1 MSGVA
6 TRNFRDVEGDAARA
20 FKVLQD
26 GGIAILPMDVGYSL
40 IGGSGKSLKKM
51 FDTKRRAASKLN
63 AMVANDDIAKAIYKL
78 TPRGR
83 DVIDCITLEY
93 DLPLGAVAPCHMD
106 HPMLNKL
113 ARDALAASTKDGTL
127 VMLVNAGKF
136 HAAVTRRSWEAQFPL
151 FGSSANMTMTGTK
164 FHGDDIEPEIR
175 AIADI
180 VINYGLMKYHP
191 WRQSSTLLNVETF
204 EVVRFGSC
212 YENIADIVKR
222 HFSVTLPPKPA
233 G

>member
-1 MSGVA
+1 MK
-6 TRNFRDVEGDAARA
+6 FRDIEGDATRA
-20 FKVLQD
+20 FGVLQS

-40 IGGSGKSLKKM
+40 IGGSGKALRKM

-63 AMVANDDIAKAIYKL
+63 AMVANDDIAKSVYKL
-78 TPRGR
+78 SSRGR
-83 DVIDCITLEY
+83 DVIDCITHEY
-93 DLPLGAVAPCHMD
+93 DLPLGAVAPCHLD
-106 HPMLNKL
+106 HPILVKL
-113 ARDALAASTKDGTL
+113 DSESLAASTKDGTL
-127 VMLVNAGKF
+127 VMLINAGKF
-136 HAAVTRRSWEAQFPL
+136 HAAITRMSWEAQFPL
-151 FGSSANMTMTGTK
+151 FGSSANLSMTGTK

-175 AIADI
+175 AIADV

-222 HFSVTLPPKPA
+222 HFGVTLPQKPMV
-233 G
+233 